1 MKDEMLKSMEKAMTE
16 DKEKKKDS
24 FYFSTGNTLLDL
36 VVGGGE
42 HIGYGMG
49 YQAGTIVRDWGNTSS
64 SKTFKLCEA
73 ISANYH
79 KYKDRFK
86 WVYDDTEFG
95 NKFDSQKLYG
105 FDIIPTD
112 PEKQTHSLTVEE
124 WANKV
129 YEFLDSLKGDD
140 IGFYGLD
147 SLDGLSSED
156 MEERKEERYKAFK
169 KGKEF
174 NAGTYGMQQAKFLSQ
189 EFFRGLASDL
199 TKKNALLYVISQER
213 DNVGATMYQPKNKL
227 GGGRAITFYET
238 CRILSKKKQLIEQDD
253 LATGVVIETIAE
265 KTRHSRPFRRCM
277 MPIYFEYGIDDIGSN
292 VDFLFDLRTPTGE
305 LIVKKAK
312 EIKWKEDSDTVY
324 PREEIIQY
332 IEQEHLQKELKQRV
346 IDKWEAREEAIRIH
360 RADKYED
367 N

>member
-1 MKDEMLKSMEKAMTE
+1 MEDKMLKSMEKAMTE
-16 DKEKKKDS
+16 DKEKKKNS
-24 FYFSTGNTLLDL
+24 FYFTTGNTLLDL

-42 HIGYGMG
+42 NIGYGMG
-49 YQAGTIVRDWGNTSS
+49 YQAGTIVRDWGNTAS
-64 SKTFKLCEA
+64 SKTFKLCEL

-105 FDIIPTD
+105 FDIIDDD
-112 PEKQTHSLTVEE
+112 PEKQTHSLTVED
-124 WANKV
+124 WANNI
-129 YEFLDSLKGDD
+129 YAFLDSLKGDD
-140 IGFYGLD
+140 IGIYGTD
-147 SLDGLSSED
+147 SLDGLSSAD
-156 MEERKEERYKAFK
+156 MEERKDERYKAFK

-174 NAGTYGMQQAKFLSQ
+174 KEGTYGMQQAKFLSQ

-213 DNVGATMYQPKNKL
+213 DNVGGTLYQPKNKL

-238 CRILSKKKQLIEQDD
+238 CRILSKKRQLIEQDD

-265 KTRHSRPFRRCM
+265 KTRHPRPFRRCM
-277 MPIYFEYGIDDIGSN
+277 MPIYFELGIDDIGSN

-305 LIVKKAK
+305 LIIKKVKDLTYHSEVFTREGLISYIEKEHLRK
-312 EIKWKEDSDTVY
+312 EIRT
-324 PREEIIQY
+324 
-332 IEQEHLQKELKQRV
+332 LT
-346 IDKWEAREEAIRIH
+346 IDKWEAREEAVRIH
-360 RADKYED
+360 RADKYAD
-367 N
+367 A